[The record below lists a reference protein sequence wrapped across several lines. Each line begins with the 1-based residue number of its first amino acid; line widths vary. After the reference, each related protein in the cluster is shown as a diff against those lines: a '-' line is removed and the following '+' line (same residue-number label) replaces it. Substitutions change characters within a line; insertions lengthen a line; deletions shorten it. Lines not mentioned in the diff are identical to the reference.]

1 MYGSMFGG
9 DNSYDAYGG
18 RNPDPQYDG
27 QCIMGE
33 NGYPLIGARVHSSYN
48 SRGRKSS
55 LQWRVAEVECG
66 LAMDGALQDIVLQ
79 AANATTSNEVY
90 VDDSILTQTPQDHLG
105 AIKTALQSI
114 KGRVFTFKSLKGVTP
129 PDGAIVIHLA
139 TAADAADSAFVAGQ
153 PTKTKLFFQLDEA
166 LKFKEQAGYPTS
178 WDSRRKRGL
187 PLYS

>member
-1 MYGSMFGG
+1 MFSMFGG
-9 DNSYDAYGG
+9 DYNSTNSYGG
-18 RNPDPQYDG
+18 KNPAPQYDG

-48 SRGRKSS
+48 SRGRRSS

-66 LAMDGALQDIVLQ
+66 LAMDGGLQDIVLQ
-79 AANATTSNEVY
+79 AAKATDSNVVY
-90 VDDSILTQTPQDHLG
+90 VDDAILTQTPQDHLG

-114 KGRVFTFKSLKGVTP
+114 EGRVFTFKSLKDGAP

-166 LKFKEQAGYPTS
+166 LKLKEQAGYPTS
-178 WDSRRKRGL
+178 WESRRNRGL